1 MAIDIFNPEVSQ
13 VIKGIPGK
21 LICIYGTN
29 GTGKTS
35 NMVKADKPFVIA
47 FENGLGAISG
57 IANTKIKRWTD
68 FQKVVKQFT
77 DPATIDEAKKH
88 YSTIIIDTI
97 DGIENL
103 ADPYIAGCY
112 GVTRVREGNEGYG
125 LWKEY
130 SAEINKQINLLC
142 NSGYTVVFLAHE
154 GDREFPN
161 PQGEKYT
168 MIYPRGD
175 KRVVNPIL
183 DLCDI
188 VAYAQLQP
196 DSADGKPVPSTLYL
210 RGNSAFLAKSRF
222 KYMVRSIPEWS
233 YEKLE
238 KAVVDAITMEEKAS
252 GVASTTLEASLAKE
266 EAETKAEAEAML
278 PIDELIQRIGMML
291 KQMNAKNGNINE
303 YSDLLLDKLGTKD
316 FKCNT
321 ATEAQR
327 EQVETIYY
335 ALMDKGYK
343 FDSMGN

>member
-21 LICIYGTN
+21 LICIYGPN

-35 NMVKADKPFVIA
+35 NMTKAPKPFVIA
-47 FENGLGAISG
+47 FENGLGAIGG
-57 IANTKIKRWTD
+57 IANAKIKKWTD
-68 FQKVVKQFT
+68 FQKVVKQLT
-77 DPATIDEAKKH
+77 DSSTIEQAKKL
-88 YSTIIIDTI
+88 YSTIIVDTI

-103 ADPYIAGCY
+103 ADSYIAGCY

-130 SAEINKQINLLC
+130 SAEITKQINLLC

-154 GDREFPN
+154 GEREFPD

-183 DLCDI
+183 DICDI
-188 VAYAQLQP
+188 VAYAQLRPDTAEGQP
-196 DSADGKPVPSTLYL
+196 TPSTLYL

-222 KYMVRSIPEWS
+222 QYIVRSIPEWS

-238 KAVVDAITMEEKAS
+238 GAIVDAITAEEKAS
-252 GVASTTLEASLAKE
+252 GIKTTTLAASLKK
-266 EAETKAEAEAML
+266 EAEEKAEEQKLTIPMN
-278 PIDELIQRIGMML
+278 ELVERIGLML
-291 KQMNAKNGNINE
+291 QQMNERNGNLDE
-303 YSDLLLDKLGTKD
+303 YIAIMLDKLGTKD
-316 FKCNT
+316 FKCNK

-327 EQVETIYY
+327 EQVETIYD
-335 ALMDKGYK
+335 ALLEKGYN
-343 FDSMGN
+343 FAEMGA

>member
-1 MAIDIFNPEVSQ
+1 MAIDIFNPETSNV
-13 VIKGIPGK
+13 VKGIEGK

-35 NMVKADKPFVIA
+35 NMVQAPKPFVIA

-57 IANTKIKRWTD
+57 VPNIKIKRWTD
-68 FQKVVKQFT
+68 FQKIVKQFT

-103 ADPYIAGCY
+103 ADPYVAGCY
-112 GVTRVREGNEGYG
+112 GATRVREGNEGYG

-130 SAEINKQINLLC
+130 SAEIQKQINLLC
-142 NSGYTVVFLAHE
+142 NSGYTIVFLAHE
-154 GDREFPN
+154 GDREFPD

-188 VAYAQLQP
+188 VAYAQLRP
-196 DSADGKPVPSTLYL
+196 DTPEGEPVPSTLYL

-233 YEKLE
+233 YKKLE
-238 KAVVDAITMEEKAS
+238 KAIIDAVTTEEKSS
-252 GVASTTLEASLAKE
+252 GLKADKLEDVLAKQ
-266 EAETKAEAEAML
+266 KAEEVAEAKAMI
-278 PIDELIQRIGMML
+278 PIDTLIQRVGLML
-291 KQMNAKNGNINE
+291 SQMNKAKGNIND
-303 YSDLLLDKLGTKD
+303 YTDLLLEKLGTKD
-316 FKCNT
+316 FKCNQ

-327 EQVETIYY
+327 EQVETIYE
-335 ALMDKGYK
+335 ALIARGYS
-343 FDSMGN
+343 FE